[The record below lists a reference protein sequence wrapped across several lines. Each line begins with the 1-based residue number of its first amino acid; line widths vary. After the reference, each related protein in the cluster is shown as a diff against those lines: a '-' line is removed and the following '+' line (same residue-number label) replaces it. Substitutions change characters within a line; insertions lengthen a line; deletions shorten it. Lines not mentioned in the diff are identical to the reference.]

1 MEIFKE
7 IITSLNP
14 LLKQTGFT
22 KKGNTYYLEVNKNYG
37 IINFQKSRESTKEL
51 IKFTINFG
59 VYSNVLGQLEYD
71 YNDSAKPEVEQCH
84 WQARI
89 GAFMPDNIDYWWS
102 VNSSDDL
109 KKVTNN
115 VMDIVQNT
123 IIPEINKRLTDDGL
137 INCWMNETFAGTTEI
152 GRFKYL
158 TTLLKAKSDFKNLD
172 QVVDTF
178 MQNSLGKPNAIIA
191 IEHLKEIGYSK

>member
-7 IITSLNP
+7 IITALNP
-14 LLKQTGFT
+14 FFKQTGFT

-59 VYSNVLGQLEYD
+59 IYSNFLGQLEYD
-71 YNDSAKPEVEQCH
+71 YNNSLKPEVEQCQ
-84 WQARI
+84 WQARV
-89 GAFMPDNIDYWWS
+89 GTFMPGSADYWWS
-102 VNSSDDL
+102 VNLSDDL
-109 KKVTNN
+109 NNVTNN
-115 VMDIVQNT
+115 VMDIVRNN
-123 IIPEINKRLTDDGL
+123 IMPEINKRLSDDGL

-158 TTLLKAKSDFKNLD
+158 TTLLKAKSDFNTLN
-172 QVVDTF
+172 QVIEAF
-178 MQNSLGKPNAIIA
+178 MQNSQGKPNAIIA
-191 IEHLKEIGYSK
+191 IEHLKEIEYSK